1 MAKNEKNLEVKE
13 KTAKKKEE
21 KKEGLWTRIVLFF
34 KGVKSEWKRVKWPT
48 KKEMIKYSVAT
59 IVLIIGCSVFFYL
72 IDILLAFLHSLGK

>member
-34 KGVKSEWKRVKWPT
+34 KGVKSEWKRVNWPT
-48 KKEMIKYSVAT
+48 KK
-59 IVLIIGCSVFFYL
+59 
-72 IDILLAFLHSLGK
+72 